1 MLFYKYT
8 ALGNDYLVLDAR
20 KNPLPSKGSIV
31 RVCDRHFGI
40 GSDGLLYGGER
51 EKNCFPLRIFNP
63 DGSEAEKSGNGIRI
77 FARFLWDRRYSRA
90 TSLSVRVPSGDVLCS
105 RHTGSTDITVEMGIP
120 QWNSPQL
127 PSPCDQLV
135 ELDGQSLEVHAVSM
149 GNPHAVLC
157 SPVIGPE
164 AIRHYGPWLENHP
177 LFPQKTNVQLIRVRD
192 RRNIEL
198 QIWERGAGYTLASG
212 SSACAAFAVA
222 RKLGLCADS
231 VSLHM
236 PGGSLL
242 VRQDARGML
251 HQTGPAS
258 LLADCRWHDR
268 AEQILK
274 EDLKS

>member
-20 KNPLPSKGSIV
+20 KNPLPSPESIL

-40 GSDGLLYGGER
+40 GSDGLLYGGAR
-51 EKNCFPLRIFNP
+51 EGNCFPLRIFNP

-90 TSLSVRVPSGDVLCS
+90 TSLSVRVRSGDVLCS
-105 RHTGSTDITVEMGIP
+105 RHAGTTDITTEMGIP
-120 QWNSPQL
+120 QWSSPQL
-127 PSPCDQLV
+127 PSPCDQFL

-149 GNPHAVLC
+149 GNPHAVIC
-157 SPVIGPE
+157 SSGIEFE
-164 AIRHYGPWLENHP
+164 AIRRYGPWLENHP

-231 VSLHM
+231 VHLHM
-236 PGGSLL
+236 PGGSLF
-242 VRQDARGML
+242 VHQDARGML
-251 HQTGPAS
+251 RQTGPA
-258 LLADCRWHDR
+258 LALADCRWHGR
-268 AEQILK
+268 VG
-274 EDLKS
+274 